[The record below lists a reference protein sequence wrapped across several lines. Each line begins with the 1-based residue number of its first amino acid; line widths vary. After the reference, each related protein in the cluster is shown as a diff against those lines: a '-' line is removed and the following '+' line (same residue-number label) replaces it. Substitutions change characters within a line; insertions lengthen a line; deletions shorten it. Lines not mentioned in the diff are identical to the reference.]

1 MEHVFNDAVV
11 KMTEANRSAF
21 ESALR
26 LNKIAVR
33 AQGLLARQQ
42 VAAFENCLEAGTRQF
57 KLVTEVRDPKDLV
70 ARQAEVA
77 VELGEK
83 LVAVAQ
89 EALDI
94 QAQARDELT
103 TWIEEGLEAAK
114 AETQAVAA
122 PAKPKTAPRARAVK
136 KAA

>member
-1 MEHVFNDAVV
+1 MDMPFNETVEKLTA
-11 KMTEANRSAF
+11 ANRTAV

-33 AQGLLARQQ
+33 AQSLLARQQ
-42 VAAFENCLEAGTRQF
+42 VAAFENCLEAGSRQMA
-57 KLVTEVRDPKDLV
+57 LVGETRDPRELV

-89 EALDI
+89 EAMDI
-94 QAQARDELT
+94 QSQARDELA
-103 TWIEEGLEAAK
+103 TWLEDGLKTVKAGAEAA
-114 AETQAVAA
+114 A
-122 PAKPKTAPRARAVK
+122 PKPKTTRRTVR

>member
-1 MEHVFNDAVV
+1 MDTPSNQTDEKLTA
-11 KMTEANRSAF
+11 ANRSAV

-33 AQGLLARQQ
+33 AQGLLVRQQ
-42 VAAFENCLEAGTRQF
+42 VAAFENCLEAGSLQV
-57 KLVTEVRDPKDLV
+57 KMATETRDPRELV

-94 QAQARDELT
+94 QNQARDEIA
-103 TWIEEGLEAAK
+103 TWIEDGLKTVKAEAA
-114 AETQAVAA
+114 AVT
-122 PAKPKTAPRARAVK
+122 PKAKPAPRSRTVK